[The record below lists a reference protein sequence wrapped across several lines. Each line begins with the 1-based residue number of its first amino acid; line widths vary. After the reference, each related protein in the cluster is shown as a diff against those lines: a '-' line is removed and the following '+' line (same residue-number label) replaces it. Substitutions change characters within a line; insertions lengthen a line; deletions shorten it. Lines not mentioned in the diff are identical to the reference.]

1 MLRLPKP
8 EFPQPIDEKRR
19 DELIEAIAKRVK
31 QFGMT
36 VPAIF
41 FLEMNKPISYLGSQ
55 AMHFFAPLVG
65 VFFNTFDDYAYFFE
79 DRRNV
84 ELLIQR
90 LEAMALEEQEEERRA
105 KELRKQEKEKRRQMV
120 EEARRMRQ
128 HAQGGTG
135 EEKK

>member
-1 MLRLPKP
+1 MFRLPKP

-31 QFGMT
+31 QFGMI

-41 FLEMNKPISYLGSQ
+41 FLEMNKPLSYLGSQ

-105 KELRKQEKEKRRQMV
+105 KELRKQEKERRRKML
-120 EEARRMRQ
+120 EEARRMRE

-135 EEKK
+135 EEKE